1 MKKISNPA
9 ILEITEEYNEKMRER
24 TDRRRKLVI
33 FEEGDHLAVKEVVVG
48 EKTDAKW
55 TTGYIVEKRNQNG
68 SCTVRERRVGGVFRP
83 DTYTSD
89 KLIHERDFTPGKDG
103 AVEDEETYEVE
114 GIVDHMPKVGGK
126 THKYKIRWKGYDQQ
140 YDSWVSVESVGN
152 CQRAVAKYWSMRNV
166 GTGEGAMPVEKK
178 RRRRRKKAT
187 R

>member
-1 MKKISNPA
+1 
-9 ILEITEEYNEKMRER
+9 MRER

-55 TTGYIVEKRNQNG
+55 TIGNIVEKRNQNG
-68 SCTVRERRVGGVFRP
+68 SYRVRERCVGGVIRP

-89 KLIHERDFTPGKDG
+89 KLIRERDFTPGKDG

-114 GIVDHMPKVGGK
+114 GIVDQPKGGGK
-126 THKYKIRWKGYDQQ
+126 THKYKIRWKGNDQQ
-140 YDSWVSVESVGN
+140 YDSWVSVESIGT

-166 GTGEGAMPVEKK
+166 GTGEGVMPVEKK
-178 RRRRRKKAT
+178 RRRTRKKA
-187 R
+187 RR